1 MTEAVVGQHSGVCVC
16 QRAGG
21 GQETHLCTVQ
31 VAEQRVF
38 GQYVFAEETLHTVVW
53 VTIGWC

>member
-1 MTEAVVGQHSGVCVC
+1 MTKAVVGQHSGVC

-31 VAEQRVF
+31 VAEQRFF
-38 GQYVFAEETLHTVVW
+38 GQYVFAEETLHTAVW

>member
-1 MTEAVVGQHSGVCVC
+1 MTEAVVGQHSGVC

-38 GQYVFAEETLHTVVW
+38 GQYVFAEETLQQC
-53 VTIGWC
+53 G